1 MRTLLLVAALA
12 VAAASA
18 ARAEIC
24 QGRLLATVEAD
35 GAVSEGSRAAVVRAA
50 RDGAPIR
57 VGWEL
62 GPRRAPVLVHWQ
74 DARFITVFEDQ
85 VFAQIGDI
93 HEQFGDTGKA
103 HVDFGKA
110 WSLWLASIGTD
121 GRMVGRLSAEAAPTE
136 TRLVSHWCLAS

>member
-1 MRTLLLVAALA
+1 MRTLFLVAALA
-12 VAAASA
+12 ATMSSA
-18 ARAEIC
+18 AKAEIC
-24 QGRLLATVEAD
+24 KGRFLATVEPD
-35 GAVSEGSRAAVVRAA
+35 GMVSAGTRAAVVRAA

-93 HEQFGDTGKA
+93 HEQFPVSKKGQ
-103 HVDFGKA
+103 VDFPKT
-110 WSLWLASIGTD
+110 WSIWFASIGTD
-121 GRMVGRLSAEAAPTE
+121 GRMVGRLSAEAAPSE